1 MSNLQ
6 NELQALQPYLVG
18 IRYMDNIPI
27 VEAVFKEGW
36 VLPEHKNI
44 QRIKAENESNHFML
58 FSQVKGV
65 GLDDLLKYLETI
77 IKLNIERE
85 KKVELL
91 KIKVQELK
99 DIFLKNSL
107 SKLQKL
113 KFSFTD
119 DELID
124 DIENLTIEDPQQL
137 QQEIDA
143 HQEPKPV
150 IQELIEEP
158 VYQQQEPIQNNQELT
173 EEELE
178 ILEEERRA
186 ENFKNWK
193 EKEGVNK
200 KLKKIGSKIE
210 LPPKKIAKEI
220 ELLEAD
226 CECGPE
232 EACSK
237 CIHLKDL

>member
-36 VLPEHKNI
+36 FLPENKNI

-58 FSQVKGV
+58 FSQNKNI
-65 GLDDLLKYLETI
+65 GLDDVLKYLETT
-77 IKLNIERE
+77 IKVNIERE

-99 DIFLKNSL
+99 DIFVKNSL
-107 SKLQKL
+107 GKLQKL
-113 KFSFTD
+113 KFSFAE

-124 DIENLTIEDPQQL
+124 DIDNLTIEEPEAETEEDPQI
-137 QQEIDA
+137 EIPEEVREVA
-143 HQEPKPV
+143 P
-150 IQELIEEP
+150 EP
-158 VYQQQEPIQNNQELT
+158 VYQQEPIQPAQPLT
-173 EEELE
+173 EEDLE
-178 ILEEERRA
+178 IIEEERRA
-186 ENFKNWK
+186 ENFKTWK
-193 EKEGVNK
+193 STQGVDK
-200 KLKKIGSKIE
+200 KLKRIGSKIE
-210 LPPKKIAKEI
+210 LPPKKVGRHSEI
-220 ELLEAD
+220 VMEAD
-226 CECGPE
+226 CECGPD

-237 CIHLKDL
+237 CMHLKDL

>member
-18 IRYMDNIPI
+18 IRYMENIPI

-36 VLPEHKNI
+36 VLPENKNI
-44 QRIKAENESNHFML
+44 ERVKAENESNHFML
-58 FSQVKGV
+58 FSQIKGI
-65 GLDDLLKYLETI
+65 GLDEILNYLETI

-99 DIFLKNSL
+99 EIFLKNTL

-113 KFSFTD
+113 KFSFNE

-124 DIENLTIEDPQQL
+124 DIDNLTIEDPEPENEAVIPIESPEVVREVIVEPHQTQQ
-137 QQEIDA
+137 
-143 HQEPKPV
+143 P
-150 IQELIEEP
+150 IE
-158 VYQQQEPIQNNQELT
+158 NNQTLS

-186 ENFKNWK
+186 ENFKAWK
-193 EKEGVNK
+193 TTQGVDK
-200 KLKKIGSKIE
+200 KLKKIGNKIE
-210 LPPKKIAKEI
+210 LPPKKINKEI
-220 ELLEAD
+220 DIMEVD
-226 CECGPE
+226 CECGPD